1 MLEEQI
7 ATIIRDLFGL
17 EEVPFNVPPDPAMG
31 DFSTA
36 VCFALAR
43 RERRKPL
50 DLAGEVKQALEER
63 GLPYIRE
70 IAVTPP
76 GYVNFHVDSRALAQ
90 DLLPRI
96 LAEGDRFGRGTPETQ
111 AKVFIEHTSVNP
123 NKAMHIGHLRNA
135 ILGDTLGRLLN
146 WLGYTTEVCNYI
158 DDTGLQVVD
167 VVMGLLY
174 LDPPRYDGE
183 SADFAD
189 IWAKVDATRPFDHFC
204 WDLYAEVHRR
214 LEEEPELQARREDVL
229 HQIEGRTHPV
239 ARFAKELATRIVQA
253 HLQTLARLN
262 IFYDLLNWESD
273 ILDRG
278 FWQAAFETLR
288 AKGALVYEES
298 GPNAGCWVVPFGGLV
313 ETEEGVRSL
322 DKILVRSNGTTTY
335 TAKDVAYQMWKFGL
349 LGADFLYRRWEP
361 PIRGH
366 ELWTTA
372 PDGEARAGFG
382 HAQRVINVID
392 TRQSYAQDIVA
403 ECLRKMGYEAQARE
417 SIHLSYEV
425 VALSKQ
431 AARALGVA
439 DEDKAVQAMSGR
451 QGLGVKASDLIDQ
464 LVAELAPRMRDQ
476 AVTEP
481 LAAAAL
487 RYYMLRFNTDSQIVF
502 DFDQA
507 LATTGETGVYLEY
520 AHARAASILRKAPPG
535 TDFEALTVPETLTPP
550 EKKLLLTLAA
560 FPMVLREA
568 GERLEPVRLT
578 QYGFQLATA
587 FTDYYERPDPDA
599 PRQVPFIK
607 IEEPALRTFRL
618 GLVAAFR
625 QVMANLLEVLGMAH
639 LEEI

>member
-7 ATIIRDLFGL
+7 ATIIRELFDL

-50 DLAGEVKQALEER
+50 ELAREVQRALEER
-63 GLPYIRE
+63 GLPYIRA

-76 GYVNFHVDSRALAQ
+76 GYVNFQVDTSALAQ

-96 LAEGDRFGRGTPETQ
+96 FAEGNRFGRGSPETPT
-111 AKVFIEHTSVNP
+111 KVFIEHTSVNP

-146 WLGYTTEVCNYI
+146 WLGYDTEVCNYI

-174 LDPPRYDGE
+174 LDPPRYNGE
-183 SADFAD
+183 SADFSD
-189 IWAKVDATRPFDHFC
+189 IWAKVDAGRPFDHFC
-204 WDLYAEVHRR
+204 WDLYTEVHQR
-214 LEEEPELQARREDVL
+214 LDGDPELQARREEVL

-288 AKGALVYEES
+288 AKGAIVYEES
-298 GPNAGCWVVPFGGLV
+298 GPNAGCWVVPFGGWV
-313 ETEEGVRSL
+313 ETEGGMRSL

-361 PIRGH
+361 PLQGR

-372 PDGEARAGFG
+372 PDGETRAGFG

-392 TRQSYAQDIVA
+392 TRQSYAQEIVA
-403 ECLRKMGYEAQARE
+403 ECLRKMGYEAQAQE

-425 VALSKQ
+425 VALSHQ
-431 AARALGVA
+431 AAQSLGAA
-439 DEDKAVQAMSGR
+439 DEDKPVHAMSGR
-451 QGLGVKASDLIDQ
+451 QGIGVKASDLIDQ

-502 DFDQA
+502 DFEQA

-520 AHARAASILRKAPPG
+520 AHARAASILRKAPPD
-535 TDFEALTVPETLTPP
+535 TDFEAQTVPEKLTAP

-560 FPMVLREA
+560 FPAVLREA

-587 FTDYYERPDPDA
+587 FTDYYERPEPEA
-599 PRQVPFIK
+599 PKQVPFIK
-607 IEEPALRTFRL
+607 IEDPALRTFRL

-625 QVMANLLEVLGMAH
+625 QVMANLLEVLGMAQ